1 MHDETNF
8 SGSAEEWLRFAQ
20 SDLEIAR
27 IEPPPAVM
35 LEGLCFHAQQAAE
48 KAIKAVLIA
57 NSKPFPKTHN
67 ISTLLDLLPDNLNIP
82 DEVQEATI
90 LTDYSVMTRYPGA
103 IEPVEEDEYWHAIH
117 LAAAVVSWAQKL
129 LANKFDDSRELN
141 AEDKEV

>member
-1 MHDETNF
+1 MHDEINV
-8 SGSAEEWLRFAQ
+8 SGDAEEWLRFAQ

-27 IEPPPAVM
+27 IERPPEVM

-57 NSKPFPKTHN
+57 NATPFPKTHN
-67 ISTLLDLLPDNLNIP
+67 LRILLDLLPDNLDIP

-103 IEPVEEDEYWHAIH
+103 IEPVEEDEYCYAIH
-117 LAAAVVSWAQKL
+117 LAAAVVSWAQNFLDKK
-129 LANKFDDSRELN
+129 NDDSLDLSV
-141 AEDKEV
+141 ED

>member
-8 SGSAEEWLRFAQ
+8 SGNVEEWLRFAQ

-27 IEPPPAVM
+27 IERPPDVM

-57 NSKPFPKTHN
+57 NSTPFPKTHN
-67 ISTLLDLLPDNLNIP
+67 LRILLDLLPDNLDIP

-103 IEPVEEDEYWHAIH
+103 IEPVEEDEYWDAIH
-117 LAAAVVSWAQKL
+117 LAAAVVSWAQNFLDKK
-129 LANKFDDSRELN
+129 NDDSLDLSVE
-141 AEDKEV
+141 E